1 MISNRSLAALAMVGL
16 VSSGLVI
23 AGAGAG
29 ASDAAAGTLD
39 RLRQDKTLRI
49 AYRQDAPPFSFQ
61 TAGKAEPEGYIVDI
75 CRAVGK
81 SLTQQLALPSLNIVY
96 VPVSVTDRFEAI
108 QQGKADLLC
117 EATTATLSRRE
128 MVDFSLATFVDGASL
143 LIRIDGPQSLQAMA
157 GRKIGVLG
165 GTTTEEAL
173 RNSLKDGDI
182 AADVVPA
189 KTHAEGLAMLD
200 ANEISAYFAD
210 RAILQSLLK
219 ESKEPKKLMLADNYL
234 TVEPYALALP
244 HGDEDFRLAVDRALS
259 HLYRDGEITKIFA
272 ESFKGQ
278 MEPSGILQTL
288 YLITGLPD

>member
-1 MISNRSLAALAMVGL
+1 MTSKNSFAALAMAGL
-16 VSSGLVI
+16 VISGLVV
-23 AGAGAG
+23 AGAGFAPP
-29 ASDAAAGTLD
+29 AVAAGTLD

-61 TAGKAEPEGYIVDI
+61 TGSAEPEGFIVDI
-75 CRAVGK
+75 CRAVGQ
-81 SLTQQLALPSLNIVY
+81 SLTQQLTLPSLNIVY
-96 VPVSVTDRFEAI
+96 VPVTVNDRFEAI
-108 QQGKADLLC
+108 HQGKADLLC

-128 MVDFSLATFVDGASL
+128 IVDFSLATFVDGASL

-173 RNSLKDGDI
+173 RNSLQDGDI

-189 KTHAEGLAMLD
+189 KTHSEGLAMLD
-200 ANEISAYFAD
+200 SNEISAYFAD

-219 ESKEPKKLMLADNYL
+219 DSKDPKKLMLADNYL

-259 HLYRDGEITKIFA
+259 HLYRNGEITKIFA
-272 ESFKGQ
+272 ASFKGQ
-278 MEPSGILQTL
+278 MEPSGILKTL

>member
-1 MISNRSLAALAMVGL
+1 MTSNKSLAALAMAGL
-16 VSSGLVI
+16 VISGLV
-23 AGAGAG
+23 AGAGFA
-29 ASDAAAGTLD
+29 ASDAAAAGTLD

-61 TAGKAEPEGYIVDI
+61 TGSAEPEGFIVDI

-81 SLTQQLALPSLNIVY
+81 SLTQQLTLPSLNIVY
-96 VPVSVTDRFEAI
+96 VPVTVNDRFEAI

-117 EATTATLSRRE
+117 EATTATLARRE
-128 MVDFSLATFVDGASL
+128 TVDFSLATFVDGASL

-173 RNSLKDGDI
+173 RNSLQDGDI

-189 KTHAEGLAMLD
+189 KTHSEGLAMLD

-219 ESKEPKKLMLADNYL
+219 DSKDPKKLMLADNYL

-259 HLYRDGEITKIFA
+259 HLYRNGEITKIFA
-272 ESFKGQ
+272 ASFKGE
-278 MEPSGILQTL
+278 MEPSGILKTL

>member
-1 MISNRSLAALAMVGL
+1 MTSKRSFAALAMA
-16 VSSGLVI
+16 GLVI
-23 AGAGAG
+23 AGAGAA

-49 AYRQDAPPFSFQ
+49 AYREDAPPFSFQ
-61 TAGKAEPEGYIVDI
+61 TPGRAEPEGYIVDI

-96 VPVSVTDRFEAI
+96 VPVTVNDRFEAI

-128 MVDFSLATFVDGASL
+128 MIDFSIATFVDGASL

-173 RNSLKDGDI
+173 NNSLKDMNI
-182 AADVVPA
+182 AAEVVPA
-189 KTHAEGLAMLD
+189 KTHSEGLAMLD

-210 RAILQSLLK
+210 RAILQSLVK
-219 ESKEPKKLMLADNYL
+219 ESKDSKEAPARRQLSDRG
-234 TVEPYALALP
+234 ALCP
-244 HGDEDFRLAVDRALS
+244 RAAAW
-259 HLYRDGEITKIFA
+259 R
-272 ESFKGQ
+272 
-278 MEPSGILQTL
+278 
-288 YLITGLPD
+288 

>member
-1 MISNRSLAALAMVGL
+1 MTSKRLFAALAMA
-16 VSSGLVI
+16 GLVI
-23 AGAGAG
+23 AGAGAA

-61 TAGKAEPEGYIVDI
+61 TPGRAEPEGFIVDI

-96 VPVSVTDRFEAI
+96 VPVTVSDRFEAI

-128 MVDFSLATFVDGASL
+128 MVDFSIATFVDGASL
-143 LIRIDGPQSLQAMA
+143 LIRVDGPQSLQAMA

-165 GTTTEEAL
+165 GTTTQEAL
-173 RNSLKDGDI
+173 NNSLKDMNI
-182 AADVVPA
+182 AAEVVAA
-189 KTHAEGLAMLD
+189 KTHSEGLAMLD

-210 RAILQSLLK
+210 RAILQSLVK
-219 ESKEPKKLMLADNYL
+219 ESKDPKKLMLANNYL
-234 TVEPYALALP
+234 TVEPYALGLP

-272 ESFKGQ
+272 QSFQGQ
-278 MEPSGILQTL
+278 AEPSGIVKTL

>member
-1 MISNRSLAALAMVGL
+1 MTSKRSFAALAML
-16 VSSGLVI
+16 GLVI
-23 AGAGAG
+23 AGAGA
-29 ASDAAAGTLD
+29 SDAAAAGTLD

-61 TAGKAEPEGYIVDI
+61 TGSAEPEGYIVDI

-96 VPVSVTDRFEAI
+96 VPVTVTDRFEAI

-173 RNSLKDGDI
+173 NNSLKDMNI

-189 KTHAEGLAMLD
+189 KTHSEGLAMLD
-200 ANEISAYFAD
+200 AN
-210 RAILQSLLK
+210 
-219 ESKEPKKLMLADNYL
+219 
-234 TVEPYALALP
+234 
-244 HGDEDFRLAVDRALS
+244 
-259 HLYRDGEITKIFA
+259 
-272 ESFKGQ
+272 
-278 MEPSGILQTL
+278 
-288 YLITGLPD
+288 

>member
-1 MISNRSLAALAMVGL
+1 MTSKRSVAALVLAGLAMAA
-16 VSSGLVI
+16 
-23 AGAGAG
+23 AGATAP
-29 ASDAAAGTLD
+29 DAAAGTLD

-61 TAGKAEPEGYIVDI
+61 TAGSAEPEGYIVDI

-96 VPVSVTDRFEAI
+96 VPVTVTDRFQAI

-143 LIRIDGPQSLQAMA
+143 LIRTDGPQSLQAMA

-173 RNSLKDGDI
+173 NNSLKDMSI
-182 AADVVPA
+182 AAEVVPA
-189 KTHAEGLAMLD
+189 KTHSEGLAMLD

-210 RAILQSLLK
+210 RAILQSLVR
-219 ESKEPKKLMLADNYL
+219 ESKDPKKLLLADNYL

-259 HLYRDGEITKIFA
+259 HLYREGEITKIFA
-272 ESFKGQ
+272 ANFKQGQ
-278 MEPSGILQTL
+278 MEPSGILKTL